1 MFRMYRAAWVLP
13 IDAPPIRN
21 GWVAV
26 DGGLIRGVGAS
37 DDGNA
42 ADHDPVAILPAL
54 VNAHAHLELSWMRGR
69 VEPGT
74 AMPAWAA
81 RLIATREGDGGSAGE
96 AVRRA
101 AIGAAIDE
109 MRATGTGLVGDVGN
123 TMDAC
128 EPLVASGM
136 SAVLFHELLGF
147 RAADPAA
154 QVEAARQRIAAL
166 PARHRV
172 RATLAPHA
180 PYSVS
185 PALFQA
191 IGAAAAGGPLSVH
204 LGESAEEI
212 RFLRDGT
219 GAWRELLER
228 LGAWTPEWTPP
239 ACGPVEFVERLGLLN
254 EWLLAVHGVQ
264 FDAGDLQRLAAAD
277 ATLVTCPRSNRWT
290 GAGTPPLERIYASGV
305 RVAIGTDSLASV
317 EDLNLFNEMAA
328 VRRLAAS
335 VAARQIL
342 RSATLDGARALGF
355 GDELGSLTPQ
365 KRADL
370 IAVRIPRD
378 VVDVEEYLV
387 GGSVDR
393 VEWLS

>member
-26 DGGLIRGVGAS
+26 DGGLIRGIGAS
-37 DDGNA
+37 GEEPF
-42 ADHDPVAILPAL
+42 DHDAVAILPAL

-81 RLIATREGDGGSAGE
+81 RLIGAREAEGSAAGDAARRE
-96 AVRRA
+96 AIVA
-101 AIGAAIDE
+101 AIAE

-123 TMDAC
+123 TLEAC
-128 EPLVASGM
+128 EPLAAAGM

-147 RAADPAA
+147 RAADPIA
-154 QVEAARQRIAAL
+154 QVEAAQRRIAAV
-166 PARHRV
+166 PCGDRV
-172 RATLAPHA
+172 RPTVAPHA

-185 PALFQA
+185 PAFFRA
-191 IGAAAAGGPLSVH
+191 IGAAAGDGPLSVH

-212 RFLRDGT
+212 RFLRDGS

-228 LGAWTPEWTPP
+228 LSAWTPEWTPP
-239 ACGPVEFVERLGLLN
+239 ACGPVEYIERLGLLTPR
-254 EWLLAVHGVQ
+254 LLAVHGVQ
-264 FDAGDLQRLAAAD
+264 FDADDLRRLTEAD

-290 GAGTPPLERIYASGV
+290 GAGEPPIGRFYASGV
-305 RVAIGTDSLASV
+305 RVALGTDSLASV
-317 EDLNLFNEMAA
+317 EDLSLFREMAA
-328 VRRLAAS
+328 VRRLAPDVS
-335 VAARQIL
+335 ARRIL
-342 RSATLDGARALGF
+342 RSATLDGATALGF
-355 GDELGSLTPQ
+355 GDELGSLTPL

-370 IAVRIPRD
+370 IAVRIPPD
-378 VVDVEEYLV
+378 VADVEEYLV
-387 GGSVDR
+387 GGHVDG
-393 VEWLS
+393 VEWLP